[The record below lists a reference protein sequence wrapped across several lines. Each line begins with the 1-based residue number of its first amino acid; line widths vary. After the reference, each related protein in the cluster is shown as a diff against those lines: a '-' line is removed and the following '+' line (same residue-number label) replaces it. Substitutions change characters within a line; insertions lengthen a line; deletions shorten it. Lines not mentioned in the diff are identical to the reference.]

1 MKKGNQILAG
11 ALAVLLGIT
20 PAGVYGEEIYDVEN
34 KVGAEAAD
42 EIADVQDEES
52 EQPEEVTAGEDQESE
67 FTSGIENDTDAEEDL
82 FTDSADTEGGDF
94 QDDII
99 WDYVEEELDA
109 PLIVNGDMDDA
120 NGIHV
125 FSLEE
130 YDGAYGNQLDGMA
143 LEVYNTFVSN
153 LFENYSTFDGVSY
166 EYRVRDPVPFDDPK
180 FGKKEDGTLYVVPTA
195 AFREARLQVQ
205 NSVQAAVDA
214 FSYDYPEVYWMR
226 GIKYNLGITSKSQDG
241 KKIGMISTLT
251 IKPTLVDGYNT
262 NIAESMT
269 SFLSNAESAAA
280 QIQADTQGKSMYEK
294 VKAIHDYVCKKAVYD
309 AQNNMRVHSAGPMFI
324 GDGHVVCEG
333 YAKAMLILCRKLGI
347 DCACIGGFARNSS
360 ASSGEAHM
368 WNYVKMDN
376 DTWYLVDATWD
387 DQRSGIRTTYFLA
400 GWNSKGFLFTIRDE
414 RTEKDT
420 FSSPTQYTTQA
431 FIYPLISDESYQT
444 DITGKISLTSANA
457 TTASQTYEY
466 TGGPIRPEVTV
477 VCDGKT
483 LVQDTDYTVTYK
495 NNQDIGTAD
504 VVLHGT
510 GKYIGTITIHF
521 QIYCGHKNLMHTSGK
536 AATCTEAGNIEYWN
550 CAVCRKYFRDSEGR
564 QEILL
569 ANTVIPA
576 GHQLSKTDSKAATCT
591 EAGNIEYW
599 NCAVCRKYFRDSEG
613 RQEILLA
620 NTVIPAGHQLSKT
633 DSKAATC
640 TEAGNTEYWTC
651 NACGKYFSDEAGT
664 NETRLADTV
673 IPATGHHYGEYQLT
687 KEATALEEGVRTA
700 YCSCGAY
707 VTAAV
712 PALTPSIK
720 LNVSRLRLRVKQRYT
735 VKVTGLA
742 KGDSVVSWST
752 GNKKIAR
759 VSQKGVVT
767 GKARGNT
774 IITIRLASG
783 YTKKIR
789 VSVQKGLV
797 KTTALKISNARLT
810 LKKGRSYTLRTTVA
824 PVTSQEKV
832 TFKSSNSKVVS
843 VNRKGKIYAKKKGR
857 AKITV
862 RSGKKSR
869 VCEVTVK

>member
-1 MKKGNQILAG
+1 M
-11 ALAVLLGIT
+11 
-20 PAGVYGEEIYDVEN
+20 
-34 KVGAEAAD
+34 
-42 EIADVQDEES
+42 
-52 EQPEEVTAGEDQESE
+52 
-67 FTSGIENDTDAEEDL
+67 
-82 FTDSADTEGGDF
+82 
-94 QDDII
+94 
-99 WDYVEEELDA
+99 
-109 PLIVNGDMDDA
+109 
-120 NGIHV
+120 
-125 FSLEE
+125 
-130 YDGAYGNQLDGMA
+130 
-143 LEVYNTFVSN
+143 
-153 LFENYSTFDGVSY
+153 
-166 EYRVRDPVPFDDPK
+166 
-180 FGKKEDGTLYVVPTA
+180 
-195 AFREARLQVQ
+195 
-205 NSVQAAVDA
+205 
-214 FSYDYPEVYWMR
+214 
-226 GIKYNLGITSKSQDG
+226 
-241 KKIGMISTLT
+241 
-251 IKPTLVDGYNT
+251 
-262 NIAESMT
+262 
-269 SFLSNAESAAA
+269 
-280 QIQADTQGKSMYEK
+280 
-294 VKAIHDYVCKKAVYD
+294 
-309 AQNNMRVHSAGPMFI
+309 
-324 GDGHVVCEG
+324 
-333 YAKAMLILCRKLGI
+333 
-347 DCACIGGFARNSS
+347 
-360 ASSGEAHM
+360 
-368 WNYVKMDN
+368 
-376 DTWYLVDATWD
+376 
-387 DQRSGIRTTYFLA
+387 
-400 GWNSKGFLFTIRDE
+400 
-414 RTEKDT
+414 
-420 FSSPTQYTTQA
+420 
-431 FIYPLISDESYQT
+431 
-444 DITGKISLTSANA
+444 
-457 TTASQTYEY
+457 
-466 TGGPIRPEVTV
+466 

-742 KGDSVVSWST
+742 KGELC
-752 GNKKIAR
+752 GF
-759 VSQKGVVT
+759 
-767 GKARGNT
+767 
-774 IITIRLASG
+774 L
-783 YTKKIR
+783 
-789 VSVQKGLV
+789 
-797 KTTALKISNARLT
+797 
-810 LKKGRSYTLRTTVA
+810 
-824 PVTSQEKV
+824 
-832 TFKSSNSKVVS
+832 
-843 VNRKGKIYAKKKGR
+843 VNRK
-857 AKITV
+857 
-862 RSGKKSR
+862 
-869 VCEVTVK
+869 